1 MSKKY
6 VIIGGVAGG
15 MSAAT
20 RLRRRDEHASITVL
34 ERGGHVS
41 FANCG
46 LPYQLGG
53 VIEDRESLLLQTPE
67 SLGARFGIDVRVR
80 AEAIAIDPNQRTV
93 TARHVE
99 TGATTMLHYDA
110 LVLSPG
116 AEAVIPDVPGAER
129 ALPLRSIEDLD
140 AMQDM
145 VGALAP
151 GASAVVMGGG
161 FIGVEVA
168 ENLSHRGLNVRVV
181 ERNPQLLKVLD
192 PEMAI
197 HVERRLRDNGIGV
210 ELRTSVTAI
219 GDADVTLDDGR
230 TLPADLVVAASGVRP
245 ASAIAAAAGVELDER
260 GAIIVDERLRTSVPG
275 IFAVGDAATTRDFVD
290 GSDAVVALAQTA
302 NRHGRLVADVIAG
315 DDATARPVYATAI
328 IGAFGLQAAVTGWSA
343 AKLRRAG
350 RAFRVIRVHPAD
362 HAGYYPGAS
371 LLSLKIL
378 VDPVTDLILGAQ
390 AVGESGAD
398 KRIDVLAT
406 AMQCGLAASSLM
418 DLELAYAPQF
428 GSAKD
433 PVNLLGYVADNVRTG
448 QSAMVDW
455 DGLDDLPDAT
465 IVDVREP
472 SEFRAGAIPGSV
484 NIPLND
490 LRRRAADIPEGTVVV
505 VCQVGLR
512 GHVAERILRQL
523 GHADVRNLAGGY
535 RTWVD
540 GMESLTRQVTAA
552 PV

>member
-80 AEAIAIDPNQRTV
+80 AEAIAIDPDQRTV

-99 TGATTMLHYDA
+99 TGATTMLHYEA

-116 AEAVIPDVPGAER
+116 AEAVIPDVSGAER

-140 AMQDM
+140 AMQDT
-145 VGALAP
+145 VAALTP

-219 GDADVTLDDGR
+219 GEADVTLDDGR

-245 ASAIAAAAGVELDER
+245 ASAIAATAGVTLDDN

-275 IFAVGDAATTRDFVD
+275 IFAVGDAATNRDFVD
-290 GSDAVVALAQTA
+290 GSDAVVPLAQTA

-328 IGAFGLQAAVTGWSA
+328 IGAFGLQAAATGWSA

-350 RAFRVIRVHPAD
+350 RVFRVIRVHPAD
-362 HAGYYPGAS
+362 HAGYYPGATQ
-371 LLSLKIL
+371 LSLKIL

-406 AMQCGLAASSLM
+406 AMQCGLTASSLM

-448 QSAMVDW
+448 QSTMVDW
-455 DGLDDLPDAT
+455 DGLDDLPDAA
-465 IVDVREP
+465 IVDVRDP
-472 SEFRAGAIPGSV
+472 SEYRAGAIPGSV

-490 LRRRAADIPEGTVVV
+490 LRRRAGEIPEGTVVV
-505 VCQVGLR
+505 TCQVGLR

-523 GHADVRNLAGGY
+523 GHPDVRNLSGGY

-540 GMESLTRQVTAA
+540 GMESLPRQVA
-552 PV
+552 PTPV